1 MNKCS
6 ADWQNKEK
14 MALMKRRD
22 MAIRPFHSAD
32 ARNTSFKLPK
42 LEKPPAID
50 YDKLRELCSIDGL
63 KDVQNGVSQTSDEA
77 HETFMQS
84 YKSVFVQKP
93 KKLGF
98 PIHSEQR
105 EQLKSSM
112 LSITHNA
119 TGKTMESD
127 KKKVKKEWPID
138 KITHDIRDYM
148 PLLHKQRKTKNPAL
162 IREQNIKTLRRL
174 SRKLPFQRTASDND
188 EIFNILRTIS
198 FFKENVPEHILK
210 ELCVVAV
217 HETWKDPEFTIF
229 GNTGLHLVLNGIV
242 NPVTK
247 PWLNEDDGQS
257 LRTPTPLSDLSTTE
271 IKVGQCFGT
280 LRKVDGRGAS
290 SKVYSVV
297 TADNN
302 CEFLK
307 IPSADYARVIEQIKQ
322 REHTEKVN
330 LLLSCGQYKLWPRQP
345 LLQVAELIEWISYP
359 PNTVIVSEGYM
370 APFIGFIKTGECH
383 ILRMVEVM
391 HTLSNGKREKRTKQV
406 VMGRLGASESFA
418 ELSVLLNEQITC
430 SVVTATEMTLGVIRP
445 EKIKD
450 LDEVTI
456 QLFKQSN
463 NRTFGDLTK
472 DDIQEEYMQQE
483 LKREWNEFKH
493 GVLLDVI
500 NSRGIRP
507 GYGKWSK

>member
-1 MNKCS
+1 
-6 ADWQNKEK
+6 
-14 MALMKRRD
+14 MALVKRRD
-22 MAIRPFHSAD
+22 LPIRPFHSAD
-32 ARNTSFKLPK
+32 ARKTGYKLPK
-42 LEKPPAID
+42 LDKPPAID
-50 YDKLRELCSIDGL
+50 YERLRELCRIEGL
-63 KDVQNGVSQTSDEA
+63 KDVQNGVTETSKEA
-77 HETFMQS
+77 HELFMDQ
-84 YKSVFVQKP
+84 YKKIFAQKP

-105 EQLKSSM
+105 EQHKASL
-112 LSITHNA
+112 LSLTHNA
-119 TGKTMESD
+119 TGKTVETD
-127 KKKVKKEWPID
+127 KKKPTKDWPID

-148 PLLHKQRKTKNPAL
+148 PLYHKQRKTEDPAL
-162 IREQNIKTLRRL
+162 IRIENLKTLRRIG
-174 SRKLPFQRTASDND
+174 RKLPFQRTASDND
-188 EIFNILRTIS
+188 RIFNILRTFP
-198 FFKENVPEHILK
+198 FFKENIPDHILK
-210 ELCVVAV
+210 ELCVVAL
-217 HETWKDPEFTIF
+217 HEIWKDPDFTIF
-229 GNTGLHLVLNGIV
+229 GNTGLHMVLHGKVAPITH
-242 NPVTK
+242 PY
-247 PWLNEDDGQS
+247 LNTDDGAS
-257 LRTPTPLSDLSTTE
+257 LRSPTPLILSE
-271 IKVGQCFGT
+271 PEELLLPGQCFGT
-280 LRKVDGRGAS
+280 LRKIEGREPS
-290 SKVYSVV
+290 SKVYSVI
-297 TADNN
+297 TKDNN

-307 IPSADYARVIEQIKQ
+307 IPAADYARVIEQIKQ

-370 APFIGFIKTGECH
+370 APFIGFIKIGECH
-383 ILRMVEVM
+383 ILRQVEVM
-391 HTLSNGKREKRTKQV
+391 HTLPNGKREKRTKQV
-406 VMGRLGASESFA
+406 VMGRLGPSESFA

-430 SVVTATEMTLGVIRP
+430 SVVTATAMTLGVIRP

-472 DDIQEEYMQQE
+472 EDIQEEYMQQE

>member
-1 MNKCS
+1 
-6 ADWQNKEK
+6 
-14 MALMKRRD
+14 MALVKRRD
-22 MAIRPFHSAD
+22 LPVRPFHSAD

-42 LEKPPAID
+42 IEKPPAID
-50 YDKLRELCSIDGL
+50 YEKLRELCRIDGL
-63 KDVQNGVSQTSDEA
+63 KDVQNGVTQTSEEA
-77 HETFMQS
+77 HEAFMQN
-84 YKSVFVQKP
+84 YKNIFVQKP

-105 EQLKSSM
+105 EQHKSSM
-112 LSITHNA
+112 LSVTHNA
-119 TGKTMESD
+119 TGKTMETD
-127 KKKVKKEWPID
+127 KRKPKKEWPID
-138 KITHDIRDYM
+138 KITHNIRDYM
-148 PLLHKQRKTKNPAL
+148 PLLHKQRKIEDPTL
-162 IREQNIKTLRRL
+162 IRQENLKTLRRL
-174 SRKLPFQRTASDND
+174 ARKL
-188 EIFNILRTIS
+188 
-198 FFKENVPEHILK
+198 
-210 ELCVVAV
+210 
-217 HETWKDPEFTIF
+217 
-229 GNTGLHLVLNGIV
+229 
-242 NPVTK
+242 
-247 PWLNEDDGQS
+247 
-257 LRTPTPLSDLSTTE
+257 
-271 IKVGQCFGT
+271 
-280 LRKVDGRGAS
+280 
-290 SKVYSVV
+290 VYSVV
-297 TADNN
+297 TKDKN
-302 CEFLK
+302 CEIFK
-307 IPSADYARVIEQIKQ
+307 IPAQIKQ

-383 ILRMVEVM
+383 ILRQVEVM

-406 VMGRLGASESFA
+406 VMGRLGPSESFA

-472 DDIQEEYMQQE
+472 EDIQEEYMQQE

>member
-1 MNKCS
+1 
-6 ADWQNKEK
+6 
-14 MALMKRRD
+14 MALVKRRNLPV
-22 MAIRPFHSAD
+22 RPFHSAD
-32 ARNTSFKLPK
+32 ARSTSFKLPK
-42 LEKPPAID
+42 IEKPPAID
-50 YDKLRELCSIDGL
+50 YEKLRELCRIDGL
-63 KDVQNGVSQTSDEA
+63 KDVQNGITQTTEEA
-77 HETFMQS
+77 HEQFMQN
-84 YKSVFVQKP
+84 YKSIFVQKP

-98 PIHSEQR
+98 PIHTEQR
-105 EQLKSSM
+105 EQHKSSL
-112 LSITHNA
+112 LSLTNNA
-119 TGKTMESD
+119 TGKTLESE
-127 KKKVKKEWPID
+127 KKKPGKEWPID

-148 PLLHKQRKTKNPAL
+148 PLLHKQRKIEDPAL
-162 IREQNIKTLRRL
+162 IRQENLRTLRKL
-174 SRKLPFQRTASDND
+174 TRKLPFQRSASDND
-188 EIFNILRTIS
+188 KIFNILRTFP
-198 FFKENVPEHILK
+198 FFKESIPDNILK
-210 ELCVVAV
+210 ELCVVSV
-217 HETWKDPEFTIF
+217 HETWKDPDFTIF
-229 GNTGLHLVLNGIV
+229 GNTGLHMVLHGKVAPISHPYLNTDDGASLRSPTPLVLNE
-242 NPVTK
+242 PEEFLTA
-247 PWLNEDDGQS
+247 
-257 LRTPTPLSDLSTTE
+257 
-271 IKVGQCFGT
+271 GQCFGT
-280 LRKVDGRGAS
+280 LRKIEGREPS
-290 SKVYSVV
+290 SKVYSVI
-297 TADNN
+297 TEDNN

-307 IPSADYARVIEQIKQ
+307 IPAADYARVIEQIKQ

-345 LLQVAELIEWISYP
+345 LLQVAELIEWITYP

-383 ILRMVEVM
+383 ILRQVEVM
-391 HTLSNGKREKRTKQV
+391 HTLPNGKREKRTKQV
-406 VMGRLGASESFA
+406 VMGRLGPSESFA

-472 DDIQEEYMQQE
+472 EDIQEEYMQQE

>member
-1 MNKCS
+1 
-6 ADWQNKEK
+6 
-14 MALMKRRD
+14 MALVKRRQLPL
-22 MAIRPFHSAD
+22 RPFHSAG
-32 ARNTSFKLPK
+32 ARTTGFKLPK
-42 LEKPPAID
+42 IDKPPAID
-50 YDKLRELCSIDGL
+50 YEKLRELCRIDGL
-63 KDVQNGVSQTSDEA
+63 KDVQNGVTETSGEA
-77 HETFMQS
+77 HRQFMEN
-84 YKSVFVQKP
+84 YKNIFVQKP

-105 EQLKSSM
+105 EQHKSSL
-112 LSITHNA
+112 LSLTHNA
-119 TGKTMESD
+119 TGKTLETE
-127 KKKVKKEWPID
+127 KKKPKKEYPID

-148 PLLHKQRKTKNPAL
+148 PLLHKQRKTEDPAL
-162 IREQNIKTLRRL
+162 IRIENLKTLRRIV
-174 SRKLPFQRTASDND
+174 RKLPFQRTASDND
-188 EIFNILRTIS
+188 KIFNILRTFS
-198 FFKENVPEHILK
+198 FFKEYIPDNILK

-217 HETWKDPEFTIF
+217 HETWKDPDFTIF
-229 GNTGLHLVLNGIV
+229 GNTGLHMVLHGK
-242 NPVTK
+242 VT
-247 PWLNEDDGQS
+247 PITHPYLNTDDGAS
-257 LRTPTPLSDLSTTE
+257 LRSPTPLILHEPEEFITA
-271 IKVGQCFGT
+271 GQCFGT
-280 LRKVDGRGAS
+280 LRKIEGREPS

-297 TADNN
+297 TVDAN

-307 IPSADYARVIEQIKQ
+307 IPAADYARVIEQIKQ

-370 APFIGFIKTGECH
+370 APFIGFIKSGECH
-383 ILRMVEVM
+383 ILRQVEVM
-391 HTLSNGKREKRTKQV
+391 HTLPNGKREKRTKQV
-406 VMGRLGASESFA
+406 VMGRLGPSESFA

-430 SVVTATEMTLGVIRP
+430 SVVSATEMTLGVIRP

-450 LDEVTI
+450 LDEVTF

-472 DDIQEEYMQQE
+472 EEIQEEYIHQE